1 MAQNK
6 NKGAKSKKYK
16 YTKADKAE
24 SRAGAKSGAKSGT
37 AKKGSRAK
45 GSAQKTSGGAA
56 LYIAPIC
63 LVLFAIVTAISVIG
77 GEHAGFI
84 GNGYGKLLRGLF
96 GISAFLL
103 PVYAVFFAVFFRRLS
118 ESTRLRSK
126 IIQASAVQLL
136 LGLLAH
142 ILAGG
147 KHTFSAQEHYI
158 AGMENHGG
166 GLIGSGLGELLW
178 RGLNVIMPILVVG
191 ALIILIPLLF
201 DLTPADIFDFVQ
213 RRAAIVREARNA
225 RRDEDE
231 YDEADDGY
239 DDADAGIVS
248 YGKGVRE
255 DTQLPLAMEYGEE
268 TPPKRRRVIDVDAN
282 PSDALSPEARETD
295 KDEQARR
302 TLPGADRIDVF
313 DENAQS
319 YAPSGDAYEIR
330 ESVPEDVPVET
341 PNEPQDAF
349 GDEKTEHVKL
359 SDVFPESE
367 DEALLRAL
375 KEKYGDDVD
384 STSADGDIELEVKR
398 RRVTPIPAENA
409 AVSDS
414 APEEIVQGD
423 EENAYR
429 LPPVDLLTEDPG
441 KYDPNIA
448 KEIEQNAARLT
459 SALEEFNVRASIQN
473 TMHGPTVT
481 RYELG
486 LDAGV
491 RVRSILSLA
500 DDISYSLASPGSIRI
515 EAPIPGKSAV
525 GIEVPNKIRETV
537 YLRTL
542 ISAPAFKKDN
552 PLWVALGMDVAG
564 EGVYIDLAKMPHLLI
579 AGTTGSGKS
588 VCINTIIMSL
598 LYRNSPDDMKMILID
613 PKRVEFRA
621 YEGLP
626 HLLVPVVSDMKKAAG
641 ALQWA
646 VSEMERRFGLIEQ
659 MGVRDISG
667 YAKAIA
673 ASDEPHEV
681 LPRIVIFIDELAEL
695 MLVARDAVETSICRI
710 AQKARAAGMHLIIG
724 TQRPSVDVV
733 TGLIKANIPSRIA
746 CAVKSQVDSRTMID
760 KAGAENLMGN
770 GDMLLNPIGIPEPKR
785 VQGAF
790 VSDEEVAAVVSFI
803 KAQDAEN
810 TADTE
815 HILAEIEREAARCEN
830 PKKGGAASSLSAPGE
845 DGDED
850 PMLMDALALAVE
862 SGKIS
867 TSLIQRKLSLGYGRA
882 AKLIDRM
889 QQLGYV
895 GAPIGQKP
903 RDVLITP
910 ERFMELKLNSNEE

>member
-6 NKGAKSKKYK
+6 NKGSGSKKYK
-16 YTKADKAE
+16 YQ
-24 SRAGAKSGAKSGT
+24 KSG
-37 AKKGSRAK
+37 KKGAPKKNSKGRA
-45 GSAQKTSGGAA
+45 ADSGAS
-56 LYIAPIC
+56 LFIAPIC
-63 LVLFAIVTAISVIG
+63 LALFAIVTAISVIG
-77 GEHAGFI
+77 GESAGFI
-84 GNGYGKLLRGLF
+84 GDGYGKLLRGLF

-103 PVYAVFFAVFFRRLS
+103 PAYAAVFAILFRRLS
-118 ESTRLRSK
+118 ESGRLRVK
-126 IIQASAVQLL
+126 IIQTAVVHLL
-136 LGLLAH
+136 LALLSH
-142 ILAGG
+142 VLFGG
-147 KHTFSAQEHYI
+147 EHTLSAQAHFI
-158 AGMENHGG
+158 AGIENRGG

-178 RGLNVIMPILVVG
+178 LGLNVIMPIIIIG

-201 DLTPADIFDFVQ
+201 GLTPADILSF
-213 RRAAIVREARNA
+213 VRERIATARSA
-225 RRDEDE
+225 RAERMEADE
-231 YDEADDGY
+231 YDESDDNDY
-239 DDADAGIVS
+239 DDADALIVAQ
-248 YGKGVRE
+248 GKGVRA
-255 DTQLPLAMEYGEE
+255 DQLPLDMEYGEE
-268 TPPKRRRVIDVDAN
+268 KAPKPRRVIDVEADPSEALPPEKRMPDSVDA
-282 PSDALSPEARETD
+282 RH
-295 KDEQARR
+295 
-302 TLPGADRIDVF
+302 TLPGAEKIDVH
-313 DENAQS
+313 DENEAS
-319 YAPSGDAYEIR
+319 AGLT
-330 ESVPEDVPVET
+330 EDIPDDVE
-341 PNEPQDAF
+341 ED
-349 GDEKTEHVKL
+349 GTEHVKL

-375 KEKYGDDVD
+375 KEKYGDAGD
-384 STSADGDIELEVKR
+384 APAQGDIELEVKR
-398 RRVTPIPAENA
+398 RRVTPVPSEH
-409 AVSDS
+409 
-414 APEEIVQGD
+414 GD
-423 EENAYR
+423 EQTDDSGDVTVTDGSEAQDAYR
-429 LPPVDLLTEDPG
+429 LPPVELLTEDPG
-441 KYDPNIA
+441 RYDPNIA
-448 KEIEQNAARLT
+448 KEIEQNAVRLT

-667 YAKAIA
+667 YARAIA
-673 ASDEPHEV
+673 ASDEVHEA

-803 KAQDAEN
+803 KSQDAEN

-815 HILAEIEREAARCEN
+815 HILAEIEREAARCES
-830 PKKGGAASSLSAPGE
+830 PKKGGASSALSAPGE

-850 PMLMDALALAVE
+850 PMLMDALELAVE

>member
-6 NKGAKSKKYK
+6 KKPSQTKKYK
-16 YTKADKAE
+16 YTK
-24 SRAGAKSGAKSGT
+24 SGG
-37 AKKGSRAK
+37 AKKGSKKSAGTAK
-45 GSAQKTSGGAA
+45 ATGGAS

-63 LVLFAIVTAISVIG
+63 LSVFAIVTSIALIG
-77 GEHAGFI
+77 GESAGII

-96 GISAFLL
+96 GVPAFLL
-103 PVYAVFFAVFFRRLS
+103 PVYAVCFAIFYRRLF
-118 ESTRLRSK
+118 ESGRLYRK
-126 IIQASAVQLL
+126 IIHTTVVHLL
-136 LGLLAH
+136 VDLLAH
-142 ILAGG
+142 VIFGG
-147 KHTFSAQEHYI
+147 VHTLSAQEHYI
-158 AGMENHGG
+158 AGMELHGG

-178 RGLNVIMPILVVG
+178 RGLNVIMPIL
-191 ALIILIPLLF
+191 LIGGLLILVPLLF
-201 DLTPADIFDFVQ
+201 GLTPADIFSAIGKRVSVIREERAE
-213 RRAAIVREARNA
+213 RRAEA
-225 RRDEDE
+225 EE
-231 YDEADDGY
+231 YDEEIDQDDI
-239 DDADAGIVS
+239 DSEIVG
-248 YGKGVRE
+248 YGKGVKAG
-255 DTQLPLAMEYGEE
+255 TQVPLDMEYGEE
-268 TPPKRRRVIDVDAN
+268 TAPKRRKRVIDVEADPSEALAPEEREEYGDARN
-282 PSDALSPEARETD
+282 
-295 KDEQARR
+295 

-313 DENAQS
+313 DENDV
-319 YAPSGDAYEIR
+319 PSGIAGDDDEPESFDAQETER
-330 ESVPEDVPVET
+330 VE
-341 PNEPQDAF
+341 
-349 GDEKTEHVKL
+349 L

-375 KEKYGDDVD
+375 KEQYGDEAQ
-384 STSADGDIELEVKR
+384 TAYGDIGLEVKR
-398 RRVTPIPAENA
+398 SRVTPDPTGNTDIPGESEEEQEA
-409 AVSDS
+409 AST
-414 APEEIVQGD
+414 
-423 EENAYR
+423 YR
-429 LPPVDLLTEDPG
+429 MPPVSLLTEDPG

-525 GIEVPNKIRETV
+525 GIEVPNRIREMV
-537 YLRTL
+537 YLRSL
-542 ISAPAFKKDN
+542 ISDPAFKKDS
-552 PLWVALGMDVAG
+552 PLWVALGVDVAG
-564 EGVYIDLAKMPHLLI
+564 EGVYIDIAKMPHLLI

-598 LYRNSPDDMKMILID
+598 LYRNTPDDMKLILVD

-659 MGVRDISG
+659 VGARDISG

-673 ASDEPHEV
+673 ASDEPHEK

-803 KAQDAEN
+803 KAQDTEN

-830 PKKGGAASSLSAPGE
+830 PKKGGSSSSLSAPGE
-845 DGDED
+845 DGEED

-867 TSLIQRKLSLGYGRA
+867 TSLIQRRLSLGYGRA

-910 ERFMELKLNSNEE
+910 ERFMELKLNQQEE